1 MYYCTLFNLNN
12 MKKIFLIILLI
23 SGVGFANAQKAT
35 KIGHIDTQDLL
46 ESMPESKAV
55 QEKLNNYVKE
65 LETQIKAMGV
75 EYETKLKDYQ
85 NKLTAGTMT
94 DLIKKTKEQEIM
106 DLEKRI
112 QEFQQ
117 TAQADIQAKENEL
130 LEPILDKAREAIS
143 KVAKANGFAY
153 ILDLSSGAAVFHEG
167 GEDILP
173 MVKKEL
179 GITTAAGK

>member
-1 MYYCTLFNLNN
+1 
-12 MKKIFLIILLI
+12 MKKIFLIILLVTGI
-23 SGVGFANAQKAT
+23 GFANAQKSS
-35 KIGHIDTQDLL
+35 KIGHIDTQELL
-46 ESMPESKAV
+46 EAMPESKAV
-55 QEKLNNYVKE
+55 QEQLNNYVKE

-85 NKLTAGTMT
+85 NKLAAGTMT

-179 GITTAAGK
+179 GITTATGK

>member
-1 MYYCTLFNLNN
+1 MYYCTRFNLNN
-12 MKKIFLIILLI
+12 MKKIFLIALLVTGI
-23 SGVGFANAQKAT
+23 GFANAQKSS
-35 KIGHIDTQDLL
+35 KIGHIDTQELL

-55 QEKLNNYVKE
+55 QEQLNNYVKE

-85 NKLTAGTMT
+85 NKLAAGTMT

-179 GITTAAGK
+179 GITAAAGK